1 MMIMLAHLIF
11 LSIFCKSVIYATHV
25 RGGFITY
32 IPLTDHGTHVTVQF
46 TSKWAYRWSFF
57 GGTNV
62 GSWINPGGSIMCRV
76 GCGTAWSPSSIGGA
90 DFIAT
95 TVSSVDDWIQGE
107 KTWTADL
114 PKVQLYR
121 ASWAC
126 GGCWIALN
134 TPGINAEVSV
144 ALNTLNRP
152 DGKIN
157 TAPVS
162 SIAAIVRMR
171 RGVTTQLTV
180 PWSDADADTVRCRTP
195 ITTQNECGSIC
206 DLLPGATLNSNT
218 CTFTFDTNFLGT
230 GFYGVSVML
239 EDFITPSSTIPLSGI
254 VVQFLVFVCG
264 GSSTCA
270 FPQFFSD
277 SYCKIIIFFCFIIDQ

>member
-1 MMIMLAHLIF
+1 MITYKECLF
-11 LSIFCKSVIYATHV
+11 FFIFCESVVHTSHV

-32 IPLTDHGTHVTVQF
+32 IPLTDHGTHVTIQF
-46 TSKWAYRWSFF
+46 TSKWVYSWSWF
-57 GGTNV
+57 GGANV
-62 GSWINPGGSIMCRV
+62 GSRIYPGGSIRCRV
-76 GCGTAWSPSSIGGA
+76 GCGTAWSPSGIGDV

-107 KTWTADL
+107 KTWTADI

-121 ASWAC
+121 ASWMTC
-126 GGCWIALN
+126 CWISLN
-134 TPGINAEVSV
+134 TPGNRDAELSV

-171 RGVTTQLTV
+171 LGVTTQLTV
-180 PWSDADADTVRCRTP
+180 PWSDADADPVRCRSP

-206 DLLPGATLNSNT
+206 APPPGATLDGNL
-218 CTFTFDTNFLGT
+218 CTFTFNTSFLRS
-230 GFYGVSVML
+230 GFYGVSVIL
-239 EDFITPSSTIPLSGI
+239 EDFLTPSSAIPLSGV
-254 VVQFLVFVCG
+254 VVQFLVFVCAG
-264 GSSTCA
+264 GSTCA
-270 FPQFFSD
+270 FP
-277 SYCKIIIFFCFIIDQ
+277 